1 MHLFLKNLIPRL
13 KQYSTELSRIEQ
25 LVDKTWLH
33 TDDYN
38 NLISYRFLRDGT
50 LLITNNGIVEEGA
63 FVYLPPDSLYL
74 KFGEEKRMF
83 SQNFVINGILVL
95 QIQSRTETPFILY
108 DPKVVLDGD
117 VQGYLKSLFLQRQG
131 LDRLDKT
138 QNFYMA
144 NYTKFYDNIG
154 KTVYDENFE
163 PVSAASISLP
173 ASYIEV
179 IGGVV
184 KKELFKSFLQSEN
197 GLLEVRSYDRYTIA
211 EGDLVFVDNQP
222 AEGSFRLE
230 GHADFKRIDV
240 KGGVIT
246 SINQNWDLAI
256 RVSLF
261 IATVIAV
268 VALYAL
274 LGH

>member
-50 LLITNNGIVEEGA
+50 LLITNNGIVEEGT

-83 SQNFVINGILVL
+83 SQNFIINGILVL

-131 LDRLDKT
+131 LDLLDKT
-138 QNFYMA
+138 QNFYIERF
-144 NYTKFYDNIG
+144 NKLYDNIG

-173 ASYIEV
+173 SRYIEV
-179 IGGVV
+179 VGGVV
-184 KKELFKSFLQSEN
+184 KKELFKTFLQSED
-197 GLLEVRSYDRYTIA
+197 GILEVRSYDRYTIA

-222 AEGSFRLE
+222 AEGSFRFK

-240 KGGVIT
+240 MGGVIT
-246 SINQNWDLAI
+246 SIKQNWDLAI
-256 RVSLF
+256 AVSLL
-261 IATVIAV
+261 IATVIVV